1 MENKYATSSG
11 GVNYVEF
18 SDELESVFTAKGLVK
33 NPTYEVKE
41 FVTDDP
47 TLNILSAK
55 DQKVYQKII
64 DRMVELVRVHVIDPL
79 TYLEDYDF
87 FSEGTVSTHQFRSVL
102 DDVGLPVDDE
112 EIVVLA
118 HRFATTKG
126 MDRVNYRAF
135 SDALMEA
142 AYE

>member
-1 MENKYATSSG
+1 MAALERKYESNSG

-33 NPTYEVKE
+33 NPTHEVKE
-41 FVTDDP
+41 FITDDP

-64 DRMVELVRVHVIDPL
+64 DRMVDFVRKHVIDPL

-87 FSEGTVSTHQFRSVL
+87 FSEGIPF
-102 DDVGLPVDDE
+102 
-112 EIVVLA
+112 
-118 HRFATTKG
+118 
-126 MDRVNYRAF
+126 
-135 SDALMEA
+135 
-142 AYE
+142 